1 MARDGGAVF
10 KRVIGVMREVERE
23 LAGSASADLEAIGAR
38 LAVAVDALNRAGD
51 WIVQRFPV
59 DVRAVSASAVPFLRL
74 FGVVAGG
81 WQMARAALVAQARV
95 DAGDD
100 DSFYHAKV
108 ITARFYADHLLTQAE
123 GLASTV
129 IDGSAAVLAMPLDQY

>member
-1 MARDGGAVF
+1 
-10 KRVIGVMREVERE
+10 MREVERE

>member
-1 MARDGGAVF
+1 MPSATRKGPC
-10 KRVIGVMREVERE
+10 
-23 LAGSASADLEAIGAR
+23 SASGEIWTPAA
-38 LAVAVDALNRAGD
+38 
-51 WIVQRFPV
+51 
-59 DVRAVSASAVPFLRL
+59 RAVSASAVPFLRL

>member
-1 MARDGGAVF
+1 
-10 KRVIGVMREVERE
+10 MREVERE
-23 LAGSASADLEAIGAR
+23 LAGSASADLKAIGAR

-51 WIVQRFPV
+51 WIVERFPV

-95 DAGDD
+95 AP
-100 DSFYHAKV
+100 
-108 ITARFYADHLLTQAE
+108 R
-123 GLASTV
+123 
-129 IDGSAAVLAMPLDQY
+129 